1 MVTEGESRLLQA
13 EEVEDSDM
21 KIAGSKPEEPADDGE
36 LAAREF
42 NEQKANGNIERA
54 YKLGDRLAALLFT
67 TDEILAL
74 SAAPK
79 YAQNEAVRTN
89 ARVLFAFMVDILL
102 ENCCPGSVTA
112 RTALNEFHKCVSERS
127 EEIYRSIVDSPA
139 FSLYLLCARDE
150 KMASCSC
157 IGHAF
162 ADGCGMDGDAGV
174 ATVGDELYGAF
185 YERCAA
191 EIRKTDFIY

>member
-1 MVTEGESRLLQA
+1 MVTEGKSSLPVA

-21 KIAGSKPEEPADDGE
+21 KIAGSVPAADDDGE

-42 NEQKANGNIERA
+42 NEQKENGNVTRA
-54 YKLGDRLAALLFT
+54 HALGERLAALLFA
-67 TDEILAL
+67 TDTILAQN
-74 SAAPK
+74 AAPK

-102 ENCCPGSVTA
+102 EHCCPDSVTA
-112 RTALNEFHKCVSERS
+112 RTALNDFHQCISKRS
-127 EEIYRSIVDSPA
+127 EEIYKSIVDSPA

-150 KMASCSC
+150 KMSCCSC

-162 ADGCGMDGDAGV
+162 ADGCGMEGDISV
-174 ATVGDELYGAF
+174 AMLGDELYGAF

-191 EIRKTDFIY
+191 EISKTDFVR